1 MSEAIL
7 IVQSVALY
15 ASDLLL
21 CIGALTFLWLVA
33 TESGI

>member
-1 MSEAIL
+1 MTEALIL
-7 IVQSVALY
+7 LQSVATS

-33 TESGI
+33 QDGGL